1 MVTVGTSRKSVRPR
15 MSFSATE
22 VPSRTASAIAS
33 LECVSEMPYLRM
45 MISVS
50 TPGALMSP
58 STSVTLPIAPRL
70 AVGQRVSSTI
80 TISPG
85 EAPPSCPGGTNTS
98 IRTRRSNGATWPMPV
113 SSRS

>member
-1 MVTVGTSRKSVRPR
+1 VDAEPEVAVGQLLDRDRIVEVAAVLAVDGDRRRIAEIGAAR
-15 MSFSATE
+15 MSFSATD

-33 LECVSEMPYLRM
+33 AEWVSEMPYLRM

-58 STSVTLPIAPRL
+58 STSVTWPMAPRL
-70 AVGQRVSSTI
+70 AVSQRVSSTI

-85 EAPPSCPGGTNTS
+85 EAPPS
-98 IRTRRSNGATWPMPV
+98 
-113 SSRS
+113 